1 MSKKEEQ
8 PDRLKQF
15 ISWVDGDREPKDR
28 TLFVMEQRPHREFR
42 PSEEEFERREKDRLR
57 KFFNWYPIAAAV
69 ICMAL
74 GIILFTTVMNMPGF
88 GQEDNPINN
97 EVAERYLEHSEEETG
112 SENVVTAMIIGYRG
126 FDTLGESCVLFLAVS
141 AVMILLL
148 RDRKNTSE
156 HELQQMEREE
166 TAVQGRSDLIL
177 KQVAW
182 VLLPFIFLFAIYVLL
197 NGETSP
203 GGGFS
208 GGTIL
213 GAGLILFSAAF
224 GPGHTRV
231 LMNQRRYSAVRTFG
245 LLLYAVLYGV
255 YIFIGANGT
264 RERNQEVLCSIE
276 PAVGAIINRP
286 PRISLTPLGRI
297 VDETIRAIPDH
308 YPGIS
313 VDQYIIMPDHVHLI
327 LALRHIGPD
336 ERQIAAPTP
345 LSNVIQ
351 QMKRITSK

>member
-69 ICMAL
+69 ICVAL

-255 YIFIGANGT
+255 YIFIGANGLPNYLT
-264 RERNQEVLCSIE
+264 GMILLIDLAGGGLHRIWILRPVFQGRDLRGGGEENAGGDHPE
-276 PAVGAIINRP
+276 PLRGHCCHPVWHRLHESDAAAESAAQGD
-286 PRISLTPLGRI
+286 RIQHHGLGRLP
-297 VDETIRAIPDH
+297 AA
-308 YPGIS
+308 G
-313 VDQYIIMPDHVHLI
+313 
-327 LALRHIGPD
+327 LAG
-336 ERQIAAPTP
+336 
-345 LSNVIQ
+345 VY
-351 QMKRITSK
+351 

>member
-57 KFFNWYPIAAAV
+57 KFFQLVSHRRGGDLRGAGNYPVHHSDEHARIR
-69 ICMAL
+69 
-74 GIILFTTVMNMPGF
+74 PGRQPHQQR
-88 GQEDNPINN
+88 GGGAISGAQRRGD
-97 EVAERYLEHSEEETG
+97 G

-255 YIFIGANGT
+255 YIFIG
-264 RERNQEVLCSIE
+264 
-276 PAVGAIINRP
+276 
-286 PRISLTPLGRI
+286 
-297 VDETIRAIPDH
+297 
-308 YPGIS
+308 
-313 VDQYIIMPDHVHLI
+313 
-327 LALRHIGPD
+327 
-336 ERQIAAPTP
+336 PTACP
-345 LSNVIQ
+345 
-351 QMKRITSK
+351 ITSPG

>member
-69 ICMAL
+69 ICVAL

-197 NGETSP
+197 HGEESP

-208 GGTIL
+208 GGAVI
-213 GAGLILFSAAF
+213 GAGLILYLNAF
-224 GPGHTRV
+224 GFAKTERFFTAKTYKWMSFGA
-231 LMNQRRYSAVRTFG
+231 LACYALAKSYSFYT
-245 LLLYAVLYGV
+245 
-255 YIFIGANGT
+255 GANEIHSVIPLGT
-264 RERNQEVLCSIE
+264 
-276 PAVGAIINRP
+276 PGAIL
-286 PRISLTPLGRI
+286 SSG
-297 VDETIRAIPDH
+297 
-308 YPGIS
+308 
-313 VDQYIIMPDHVHLI
+313 LI
-327 LALRHIGPD
+327 LILNICVGIVVAGTMYTFYVMFRKGGY
-336 ERQIAAPTP
+336 
-345 LSNVIQ
+345 
-351 QMKRITSK
+351 